1 MFKTTKLIWI
11 LLVTILISG
20 CTSNKKNPCNNSS
33 KIYETINTESNKQ
46 ICFESVDSYDLNYN
60 GKPNIIIY
68 GNLSFPKVKKDKY
81 DAVILSHG
89 SGGVRKYH
97 KAYVELLNDNGYV
110 VFQLDHYK
118 ARNIRYDKTFSKVSG
133 ITFMNDSYRALKLIK
148 SHPKINK
155 VSYIGWSQGGV
166 GPILSHFKRVTDLI
180 DNGRNIF
187 DSSIAIYPYCGFT
200 FDKDSVLNNPLLM
213 LTGQDDDLTPERA
226 CINIYEKFN
235 RDDGNINLISLVGA
249 RHGYDNP
256 FLFFGFEFENYPSLH
271 IINDDCTLTVSD
283 NGEIMSLSN
292 QKITGPKESA
302 AKLSECSTK
311 GVFVKYS
318 PHATEVTFKE
328 IIKFLEKI

>member
-1 MFKTTKLIWI
+1 MKMILIMGLPGAGKTTLANELAKLI
-11 LLVTILISG
+11 
-20 CTSNKKNPCNNSS
+20 KAKR
-33 KIYETINTESNKQ
+33 
-46 ICFESVDSYDLNYN
+46 LNADEIRKAAN
-60 GKPNIIIY
+60 DWDFSEEGRKRQAKRM
-68 GNLSFPKVKKDKY
+68 SDK
-81 DAVILSHG
+81 
-89 SGGVRKYH
+89 
-97 KAYVELLNDNGYV
+97 
-110 VFQLDHYK
+110 
-118 ARNIRYDKTFSKVSG
+118 
-133 ITFMNDSYRALKLIK
+133 ALKLIK

-166 GPILSHFKRVTDLI
+166 GPILSHFKRVTDLV

-200 FDKDSVLNNPLLM
+200 FDKGSVLNHPLLM

-235 RDDGNINLISLVGA
+235 RDDGNINLISLEGA

-283 NGEIMSLSN
+283 NGEIVSLSN
-292 QKITGPKESA
+292 QKITGPRESA